1 VYELTPEGIRRTAPA
16 GSPEARPEYEHRS
29 VGQKLNAIIV
39 VVLVLAVALLGWRL
53 YAVRH
58 AKTSTLATATLTRS
72 PDSAQRNPGN
82 SARRNPAN
90 AAPNVANA
98 AQLPDTAAKAAG
110 SGRHTAQ
117 AIPAKSVAV
126 LPFANESGDKDEQFF
141 SDGLSDDL
149 ITALSQFAGLKV
161 ISRNSA
167 FQFRDSRDTSAKI
180 GKLLGVAHLLEGSV
194 QHAGDEVRITATLV
208 NASDGSILWSQRY
221 DKPYKDLFALQDAIT
236 QAVAGALK
244 AKLLTTNGAVVQSDR
259 PPSGNLAAY
268 AAYQHGKAYDAL
280 GTEAATRR
288 AIDAYAEATRLDPHY
303 AAAYAQLSMDQLEL
317 PITFGAADATRM
329 IANAR
334 EASATALALNPDSA
348 LAHLA
353 RAYLSSNADMDW
365 RGAAAEIRRALQLA
379 PNDAPARNALA
390 RQLAALG
397 QVGGQRT

>member
-1 VYELTPEGIRRTAPA
+1 
-16 GSPEARPEYEHRS
+16 
-29 VGQKLNAIIV
+29 
-39 VVLVLAVALLGWRL
+39 
-53 YAVRH
+53 
-58 AKTSTLATATLTRS
+58 
-72 PDSAQRNPGN
+72 
-82 SARRNPAN
+82 
-90 AAPNVANA
+90 
-98 AQLPDTAAKAAG
+98 
-110 SGRHTAQ
+110 
-117 AIPAKSVAV
+117 
-126 LPFANESGDKDEQFF
+126 
-141 SDGLSDDL
+141 
-149 ITALSQFAGLKV
+149 
-161 ISRNSA
+161 
-167 FQFRDSRDTSAKI
+167 
-180 GKLLGVAHLLEGSV
+180 
-194 QHAGDEVRITATLV
+194 VRITATLV

-221 DKPYKDLFALQDAIT
+221 DKPYRDLFALQDVIT